1 MRKYESKEARQK
13 LAREIAAES
22 IVLLKN
28 EDHVLPLQKGK
39 KVAIFGRGQLDTQ
52 IGGSG
57 SGASHSQ
64 DATNILEECIRVG
77 LVPVDAV
84 ADYYWQAMEAERE
97 AEANKESDFDFS
109 KLGDLVASGLIYELF
124 GRYTAP
130 VLEPEVQGDELM
142 LAWAETDTAIVVLN
156 RASGGE
162 ECDRRIE
169 DDYYLLESEKQ
180 MLETVCP
187 HFWKVI
193 VVLNLNG
200 VIDTSWIRKYPS
212 VKSVLFMGTPGEQG
226 AAALA
231 DILVGDVNPSGRLSA
246 TFGVSYEDYPTAEHF
261 SSNKDLPD
269 SIREYKHYGLDAEE
283 NRDKKAK
290 KSPGLEPETAFEKN
304 PVTVYQE
311 GIYMG
316 YRYFDTFDKE
326 VMYPFGYGLSYA
338 EFTQK
343 VLGIVR
349 DGAEMVVTVNVTN
362 VSNENVAAGK
372 DVVQVYA
379 SLPTGRLEQPYKKL
393 IGFAK
398 TEALA
403 AGQSETLEIRIPL
416 TELMSYDE
424 KQAAYIL
431 EAGDYIIRTGST
443 GYDLHVAGKITVAEE
458 IVVVKYANRLS
469 LQECN
474 RDKIEFLSA
483 GESVREIEHYAG
495 EKEEIVG
502 ATECFVLTSA
512 DGEVMASG
520 LTRQNPLEFPQ
531 AGELS
536 EEYRKTGIWQF
547 ADVENGQVS
556 LQDFVAQMSVEELAV
571 LANGYGPGLP
581 FGGIG
586 SKAPATIQY
595 EDGTDIAVSSHKT
608 GNMGYVSPSL
618 PKYGIPS
625 AFYKDGPA
633 GVRMIAWPTGM
644 ILACSFNPELVYEF
658 GAAAGWEAESQD
670 VDSWLAPAMNL
681 HRNPLGGRNF
691 EYFGEDPYLAG
702 ICGLMVARGAEENNY
717 VTTCPKHYALNEQE
731 TYRRGSMKK
740 LFDATDSIVEERV
753 ARELYLKPFE
763 MVVRGSQV
771 KTIMSSFNK
780 INGTFAG
787 GSKDLCTHILREEW
801 GFRGVVVTDW
811 GDMDIVVDGAD
822 AVVAGNDV
830 VMPGGPPVI
839 AQVLAGYQE
848 GRCSIEALRLAAE
861 NLLTFVLSSRAEIA
875 G

>member
-1 MRKYESKEARQK
+1 MRKYESKEARQR

-28 EDHVLPLQKGK
+28 EDQVLPLEKGK

-57 SGASHSQ
+57 SGASNSQ
-64 DATNILEECIRVG
+64 DAKNILDECIRAG
-77 LVPVDAV
+77 LVPVEAV
-84 ADYYWQAMEAERE
+84 ADYYRGVIATEKEEA
-97 AEANKESDFDFS
+97 AKKGSDFDFS

-130 VLEPEVQGDELM
+130 VAEPEVLEDELT

-193 VVLNLNG
+193 VILNLNG
-200 VIDTSWIRKYPS
+200 VIDTAWIQKYPS
-212 VKSVLFMGTPGEQG
+212 IKSVLFMGTPGEQG

-246 TFGVSYEDYPTAEHF
+246 TFGLKYEDYPTAKHF
-261 SSNKDLPD
+261 SSNKDLPE
-269 SIREYKHYGLDAEE
+269 SILEYKHYGLDAEA
-283 NRDKKAK
+283 NRDKVAK
-290 KSPGLEPETAFEKN
+290 KSPGLAEDAVFEKN
-304 PVTVYQE
+304 PVSVYQE

-326 VMYPFGYGLSYA
+326 VMYPFGFGLSYA
-338 EFTQK
+338 KFDQK
-343 VLGIVR
+343 VVGIVR
-349 DGAEMVVTVNVTN
+349 DGAEMVVTVMVTN
-362 VSNENVAAGK
+362 VSEDAPAGK

-379 SLPTGRLEQPYKKL
+379 SLPVGRLEQPYKKL
-393 IGFAK
+393 VGYAK
-398 TEALA
+398 TELLT

-431 EAGDYIIRTGST
+431 EPGDYIIRTGST
-443 GYDLHVAGKITVAEE
+443 GCGLHVAGKITVAEE

-474 RDKIEFLSA
+474 RGKIEFLSA
-483 GESVREIEHYAG
+483 DASLREIEHYAG
-495 EKEEIVG
+495 EKEELAGV
-502 ATECFVLTSA
+502 AEVFCLSPA
-512 DGEVMASG
+512 DGEAMAVS
-520 LTRQNPLEFPQ
+520 LTKMNALEFPQ
-531 AGELS
+531 VGEPS
-536 EEYRKTGIWQF
+536 KEYQETGIWQF
-547 ADVENGQVS
+547 SDVENGHVS
-556 LQDFVAQMSVEELAV
+556 LQDFVAQMTVEELAV

-581 FGGIG
+581 FGGMG

-633 GVRMIAWPTGM
+633 GVRLTAWPTGM
-644 ILACSFNPELVYEF
+644 ILACAFNPELVYEF

-801 GFRGVVVTDW
+801 GYQGVVVTDW

-848 GRCSIEALRLAAE
+848 GRCSIEALRVAAE

-875 G
+875 E